1 MHINSASCSFSDCF
15 LQITFVALF
24 HGLSYHF
31 LSFISSPLS
40 LGLIDG
46 QWLPV
51 WSLLM
56 SLIFQPHQS
65 VSVPF
70 KSHQMRWEP
79 LEPRCAGHWDIGSG
93 LIPPQR
99 TQTHVHTQT
108 QIHTRTKTYRSGLF
122 FSRLGYC
129 TGNCLRLN
137 EKRRDESIWVSYR
150 LYSPQWPQQTLS
162 RLTCRNGRGNEK
174 SSWTISRFKL
184 WETHRTCHIT
194 MEVIWR
200 TDSSSRVWQH
210 WLTW

>member
-1 MHINSASCSFSDCF
+1 MHKCKCINVKFNSASCSFSDFFFFFYRVTHSCY
-15 LQITFVALF
+15 LLVSKKMEQMTFVALF
-24 HGLSYHF
+24 HGLSYNF

-99 TQTHVHTQT
+99 THIDTHVQRHT
-108 QIHTRTKTYRSGLF
+108 GLALKWIPGGNYYYF
-122 FSRLGYC
+122 FFKAWTLYWQLSEIEREKK
-129 TGNCLRLN
+129 RWLN
-137 EKRRDESIWVSYR
+137 LS
-150 LYSPQWPQQTLS
+150 LLQTLFTS
-162 RLTCRNGRGNEK
+162 VTLC
-174 SSWTISRFKL
+174 KL
-184 WETHRTCHIT
+184 FQDWHAEIAEGTE
-194 MEVIWR
+194 M
-200 TDSSSRVWQH
+200 
-210 WLTW
+210 

>member
-122 FSRLGYC
+122 FQGLDIALATVWDWMRKEEMSL
-129 TGNCLRLN
+129 L
-137 EKRRDESIWVSYR
+137 
-150 LYSPQWPQQTLS
+150 QTLFTS
-162 RLTCRNGRGNEK
+162 VTLCKLFQDWHAEMAEGMKRVVERFLDLNSEK
-174 SSWTISRFKL
+174 HT
-184 WETHRTCHIT
+184 EP
-194 MEVIWR
+194 VI
-200 TDSSSRVWQH
+200 
-210 WLTW
+210 